1 MDTMEIIY
9 EESEE
14 VTAEIAT
21 TSTTTTTAATEESFT
36 ELKEKLFNRLSVPSA
51 KNVPNIND
59 AIRQMLAILDNVMD
73 NS

>member
-1 MDTMEIIY
+1 MEIIY

-21 TSTTTTTAATEESFT
+21 TSTTTTIAATEESFT

-59 AIRQMLAILDNVMD
+59 AIRQILVILDNVMD